1 MPSARS
7 DTKQHKKGEG
17 CSLEGRAAPMK
28 ESLSRMFDPKLLP
41 SRREPE
47 RRTGTAELFR
57 ALEEAGRR
65 SSEVAQVIKQA
76 LSEAQS

>member
-1 MPSARS
+1 MPGARS

-17 CSLEGRAAPMK
+17 CSLEGGAAPME

-57 ALEEAGRR
+57 AWRKPGGG
-65 SSEVAQVIKQA
+65 VQIKQA
-76 LSEAQS
+76 LGEAQS